1 MESAGTKPHRCAVFE
16 FQPFYF
22 QTHANGKPHPVA
34 VFGNEHMK
42 KVVKAVDPASEELG
56 RWLGR
61 REAFAMVA
69 GRSSAAE
76 AESLRRVRDG
86 KLYRNLGLT
95 WDEFCKSRLGV
106 SRQHIDRT
114 LRLLDE
120 FGPAYFHVAQMAHVT
135 PDEYRAIAPHVG
147 EDGVRVDGAVIALLP
162 ENSEQVSAAVGEL
175 LKREKPEGKPPAKM
189 TFDTV
194 MKRCQALHEAL
205 VMLEP
210 LDRVQR
216 NLLYV
221 AAVHLTYAFDTKDV
235 VLPEYD

>member
-1 MESAGTKPHRCAVFE
+1 MCGFCFPAFLFSDTCIRKTAQMRGFPK
-16 FQPFYF
+16 
-22 QTHANGKPHPVA
+22 
-34 VFGNEHMK
+34 EHMK
-42 KVVKAVDPASEELG
+42 KLMKAADPASEEIG

-61 REAFAMVA
+61 RDAFATVA
-69 GRSSAAE
+69 GRCSAAE
-76 AESLRRVRDG
+76 AESLRRIRDG
-86 KLYRNLGLT
+86 KLYRNVGLT
-95 WDEFCKSRLGV
+95 WDEFCRTRLGT
-106 SRQHIDRT
+106 SRQQIERT